1 MEFMSGSK
9 ISSGLGFSAGEQQF
23 QAVGDS
29 GRHKKDSGRHQC
41 SRGQV

>member
-23 QAVGDS
+23 KAVEDS